1 MTTRALELASTL
13 RSSMHVGSMS
23 DSVYLCDRFLIAFSY
38 ELSKKEGRVGEKP
51 ACTRA
56 HPTHA
61 GTAHT
66 NSHTC
71 AHCCRAVRTAR
82 NVRTSAQHIRNVTP
96 VSCVHTHVL
105 NVCFLLGIWACIYAR
120 AETDCGKARVRGH
133 TPESCVHVCTHRC
146 VQVSVSVCVCV
157 GVGVG
162 VCVYCTTRA
171 LTAALTRL
179 CGYIAIG
186 ADVCTLC

>member
-1 MTTRALELASTL
+1 MHTRAPHARGNGAHELAYL
-13 RSSMHVGSMS
+13 RS
-23 DSVYLCDRFLIAFSY
+23 L
-38 ELSKKEGRVGEKP
+38 LSCCAHGTKCAHKR
-51 ACTRA
+51 TA
-56 HPTHA
+56 HPKC
-61 GTAHT
+61 HT
-66 NSHTC
+66 S
-71 AHCCRAVRTAR
+71 V
-82 NVRTSAQHIRNVTP
+82 
-96 VSCVHTHVL
+96 CVHTHVL